1 MKQHLLFCILVLF
14 LSSCNQKKTV
24 PPSTKTSIQG
34 NPNEKLIQDYFEH
47 FNNHDW
53 TKMASMYIDTAEF
66 KDPSLGTGIVRQ
78 NREQTARKYEELN
91 EMFADLHDRVLNIYP
106 SGEKNI
112 IVEFISSGTA
122 PDNSKFELPI
132 CTIFTIENGLITKD
146 FTYYDNF
153 EE

>member
-1 MKQHLLFCILVLF
+1 MVKHLIML
-14 LSSCNQKKTV
+14 LSLIFTLTACNNQNQQQMGT
-24 PPSTKTSIQG
+24 TD
-34 NPNEKLIQDYFEH
+34 NEKLINQYFGH

-53 TKMASMYIDTAEF
+53 TKMANMYTEIADF
-66 KDPSLGTGIVRQ
+66 KDPSLGKGVIKQT
-78 NREQTARKYEELN
+78 REQIVKKYEELSQ
-91 EMFADLHDRVLNIYP
+91 MFPDVKDEVVRIYP
-106 SGEKNI
+106 SGDKHI